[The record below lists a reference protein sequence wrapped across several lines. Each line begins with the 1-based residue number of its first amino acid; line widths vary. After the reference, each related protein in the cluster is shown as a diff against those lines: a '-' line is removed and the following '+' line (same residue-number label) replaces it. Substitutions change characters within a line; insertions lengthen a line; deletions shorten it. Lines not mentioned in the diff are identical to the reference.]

1 MKGNR
6 GGTVLIVNDFRYHKH
21 KTTGQ
26 SIHWRCWRTECRAR
40 VDTDIF
46 DAQGDNPQ
54 IHPRNFQNH
63 SHPVET
69 ELIHKNKF
77 REAAVLGCVSMF
89 RCTDVQKYR
98 CSDVSMFRCTDVQ
111 KKCTYVQKKCTYVQM
126 YRCSEKVYRC
136 SEKVYLC
143 SEKKKL

>member
-77 REAAVLGCVSMF
+77 REAAVLEVLHDPTRPPHRVYKGEVC
-89 RCTDVQKYR
+89 RERRQVQGGGIGNHSHR
-98 CSDVSMFRCTDVQ
+98 ITQ
-111 KKCTYVQKKCTYVQM
+111 
-126 YRCSEKVYRC
+126 
-136 SEKVYLC
+136 
-143 SEKKKL
+143 